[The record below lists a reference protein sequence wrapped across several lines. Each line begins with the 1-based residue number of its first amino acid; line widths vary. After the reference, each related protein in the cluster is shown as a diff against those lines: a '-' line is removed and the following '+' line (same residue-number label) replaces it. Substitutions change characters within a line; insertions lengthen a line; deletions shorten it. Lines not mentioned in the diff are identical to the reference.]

1 VAINGLKKCC
11 IIAFYN
17 AMSIT
22 LVIVGFTVLISL
34 YAFRN
39 PVVLQR
45 LILNP
50 YVAVRRNEYYRFL
63 SSGFIHK
70 DHMHLIF
77 NMLSMYFFGGVV
89 EQQFNLIF
97 GSRGDLYFVLLY
109 VLGIIVSDIPSF
121 MKHKDNPG
129 YNSLGASGGVASVI
143 FTFILLR
150 PLDKICLYFALCFEG
165 FILGALYLVFSYF
178 QGRKANDNINHDA
191 HLFGA
196 LFGLVFIAVLYP
208 QAIPE
213 FFEQVSN
220 WKWFNN

>member
-1 VAINGLKKCC
+1 
-11 IIAFYN
+11 
-17 AMSIT
+17 MSIS

-39 PVVLQR
+39 PAVLQK

-50 YVAVRRNEYYRFL
+50 YVAIRRKEYYRFL
-63 SSGFIHK
+63 SSGFVHK

-89 EQQFNLIF
+89 EQQFNFIF
-97 GSRGDLYFVLLY
+97 GSRGDLYFILLY

-143 FTFILLR
+143 FAFILLR

-165 FILGALYLVFSYF
+165 FILGALYLVFSYY

-196 LFGLVFIAVLYP
+196 LFGLVFISVLHP

-213 FFEQVSN
+213 FFEQVSH
-220 WKWFNN
+220 WKWFN